1 MLSAGIVGCIGRNGL
16 SGNPWKGIAVKNLA
30 RSYSTSA
37 KYYDGAYAVKTDLV
51 DLPFY
56 VHLAKKLGGPV
67 LEIGCGTGRILLPI
81 ARQGIEIHGVDNS
94 LPMLRV
100 LKTHLKQESREVR
113 RNVQLHRGDMRQFR
127 LKKKYPLVIM
137 PFRPLQHM
145 RTVDDQL
152 RALASAAF
160 HLNKNGIFA
169 FDVFYPK
176 FDKIPGGIGEEIL
189 ELEWRDSADTGRVIR
204 RYFRKDSVDKINQI
218 FTATF
223 FFRTYQGDKLVKEE
237 TEPLTMSYYTYPH
250 LRALFLLAG
259 LEPCEE
265 YGSFAQTPLDNSAEQ
280 MVFLL
285 KRRKGARS

>member
-1 MLSAGIVGCIGRNGL
+1 LAA

-56 VHLAKKLGGPV
+56 VDLARRFGGPV
-67 LEIGCGTGRILLPI
+67 LEIGCGTGRVLLPI

-94 LPMLRV
+94 LPMLSV
-100 LKTHLKQESREVR
+100 LKTHLKQEPQDVR
-113 RNVQLHRGDMRQFR
+113 GNVQLHRGDMRQFR

-145 RTVDDQL
+145 RTVDDQT

-160 HLNKNGIFA
+160 HLKKDGIFA
-169 FDVFYPK
+169 FDVFFPK
-176 FDKIPGGIGEEIL
+176 FEKIPGGIGEETL
-189 ELEWRDSADTGRVIR
+189 ELEWRDSTDASTVIR
-204 RYFRKDSVDKINQI
+204 RYFRKDSVDKINQV

-223 FFRTYQGDKLVKEE
+223 FFRTYQGDRLVKEE
-237 TEPLTMSYYTYPH
+237 TEPLTMSYYTYPQ
-250 LRALFLLAG
+250 LRALFVLAG
-259 LEPCEE
+259 LEPYQE
-265 YGSFAQTPLDNSAEQ
+265 YGSFARTPLDNSAEQ

-285 KRRKGARS
+285 KRRNAVRS